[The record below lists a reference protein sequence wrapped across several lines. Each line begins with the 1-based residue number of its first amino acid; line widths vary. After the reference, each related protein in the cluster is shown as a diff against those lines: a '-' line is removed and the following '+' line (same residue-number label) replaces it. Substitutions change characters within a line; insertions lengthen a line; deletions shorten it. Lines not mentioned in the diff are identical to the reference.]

1 MTQRALKIRFGRADV
16 TDGSR
21 GGICR
26 QTLICLLTLVAVVGA
41 VTAYSVAEARILIP
55 MDLTQADHLK
65 AYGVAF
71 HALSR
76 GEQVEW
82 LLNYRGGS
90 FLLDTTNETRRDAL
104 LKGVSVQELGPSQEG
119 AIYAEIEQNNMEVV
133 ILETPPRIAVYAP
146 QLTNEPWDDAV
157 VLALEYSEIP
167 YEMIYDE
174 AVHEGRLADYDWL
187 HLHHEDFTGQYGKFY
202 AAFRAAD
209 WYRGR
214 QAHFEE
220 AAHSAGYNKV
230 WQHKHASVRF
240 IKEYVAGGGFLFAM
254 CSGTDSFD
262 IALASGDV
270 DIVDTVY
277 DGNPANPQSQQLLDF
292 SETLAFENFHLVMNP
307 YEYEFSDIDM
317 SNYSKMRGASA
328 DYFVLFE
335 FSAKEDQVPTMLT
348 QCHVDMV
355 NGFLGQ
361 TTSYNRL
368 TLKKSTLILGDLPG
382 SNEVKYIHGNYGKGT
397 FTFFGG
403 HDPED
408 YQHRVG
414 DPPTRLELHKNSPGY
429 RLILNN
435 ILFPAAEKKER
446 KT

>member
-1 MTQRALKIRFGRADV
+1 MERKDV
-16 TDGSR
+16 TTRRPVALDAGR
-21 GGICR
+21 RRPILAVLLIMLALFGCRFPGG
-26 QTLICLLTLVAVVGA
+26 VA
-41 VTAYSVAEARILIP
+41 SARILIP
-55 MDLTQADHLK
+55 MDLSQTDHLK

-90 FLLDTTNETRRDAL
+90 FMMDTTDETRRDAL
-104 LKGVSVQELGPSQEG
+104 LKGVSAVDLAPSQEG
-119 AIYAEIEQNNMEVV
+119 AIYAEIEQNNMDVV

-146 QLTNEPWDDAV
+146 QLTTEPWDDAV

-167 YEMIYDE
+167 YDMIYDE

-202 AAFRAAD
+202 AAFRSAD

-214 QAHFEE
+214 QAQFEE
-220 AAHSAGYNKV
+220 AASRAGYGKV
-230 WQHKHASVRF
+230 WKHKHATARF

-262 IALASGDV
+262 IALAAGDV

-277 DGNPANPQSQQLLDF
+277 DGNPANPQSQQLLRF
-292 SETLAFENFHLVMNP
+292 SETLAFENFTLEMNP
-307 YEYEFSDIDM
+307 YVYEFSNIDM
-317 SNYSKMRGASA
+317 SNYAKMRGATA

-355 NGFLGQ
+355 DGFLGQ
-361 TTSYNRL
+361 TTSYNRT
-368 TLKKSTLILGDLPG
+368 TLKKSALILGDIPG
-382 SNEVKYIHGNYGKGT
+382 TNEVKYIHGNYGNGT

-414 DPPTRLELHKNSPGY
+414 DPPTRLELHKSSPGY